1 MGRPRIP
8 LLDRERITT
17 TALQLVDEQGD
28 FSVPQIAK
36 RLGAQTG
43 SVYHHVDGRDG
54 IVELLRERI
63 ASAIDQKT
71 LDATPWD
78 QALPAWA
85 RSYRAAFAAHP
96 KAIPLLMMS
105 PVRAPRVLAQY
116 ELAVM
121 LLLDAGF
128 APPSV
133 MPLLMAL
140 ENLVLGSALD
150 LAAPET
156 MWELTEETSP
166 PHLAEVLAAVG
177 AGRANQAF
185 EVGLEAL
192 MNHAR
197 DLLAAEPGGTRMNG
211 SDVVHSLEIKSPRA
225 RSRAAGGVT

>member
-1 MGRPRIP
+1 MGRPRTP

-63 ASAIDQKT
+63 AAAIDPGT
-71 LDATPWD
+71 LDVTPWD
-78 QALPAWA
+78 AALEAWA

-96 KAIPLLMMS
+96 KAIPLLMTS
-105 PVRAPRVLAQY
+105 PVRAPRVLEHY
-116 ELAVM
+116 ERAVT
-121 LLLDAGF
+121 LLLDTGF
-128 APPSV
+128 APGEV
-133 MPLLMAL
+133 MPLIIAL

-156 MWELTEETSP
+156 MWVLTESTP
-166 PHLAEVLAAVG
+166 TPRLAEALAAVG
-177 AGRANQAF
+177 EGRADRAF
-185 EVGLEAL
+185 DVGLEGWIR
-192 MNHAR
+192 HAR
-197 DLLAAEPGGTRMNG
+197 ALLLKPTG
-211 SDVVHSLEIKSPRA
+211 D
-225 RSRAAGGVT
+225 